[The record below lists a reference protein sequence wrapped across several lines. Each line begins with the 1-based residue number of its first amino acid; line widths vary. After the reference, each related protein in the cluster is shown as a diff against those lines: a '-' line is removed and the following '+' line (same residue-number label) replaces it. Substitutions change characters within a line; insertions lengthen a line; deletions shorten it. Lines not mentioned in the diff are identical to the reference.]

1 MEDDVSLITDCW
13 YAVGLR
19 LLFAQME
26 ELHIQDVISWWDVF
40 LLSVRSYTIQYSSHK
55 RRVET
60 RLSRYLTSEIEL
72 LQSIPPDH
80 LTTLLVTRLEY
91 LQLRLR
97 DLQRKEIA
105 GYIVRARLPRF
116 EDKEPSI
123 RKYARM
129 AKVSC

>member
-1 MEDDVSLITDCW
+1 MAYL
-13 YAVGLR
+13 
-19 LLFAQME
+19 Q
-26 ELHIQDVISWWDVF
+26 IQDVISWWDGF